1 MAEYSGTPLPRKLGI
16 KEGARLGL
24 IDAPDGFR
32 RTLRSL
38 PPGVDVR
45 MQARGRF
52 DVIVVFATRTA
63 PLERRFPTLARALE
77 PDGGLWVAWPKQAS
91 GVPTELR
98 FESVQRIGLDAGL
111 VDNKTCA
118 IDEVWSGARFVYRV
132 ADRPR
137 PGSGARRRKGA

>member
-1 MAEYSGTPLPRKLGI
+1 MAGYSGTPLPKKLGVR
-16 KEGARLGL
+16 EGARLGL

-32 RTLRSL
+32 RTLGAL
-38 PPGVDVR
+38 PAGAEVR
-45 MQARGRF
+45 TQARGRL
-52 DVIVVFATRTA
+52 DVIVVFAMRAA
-63 PLERRFPTLARALE
+63 PLERRFGSLARSLE

-91 GVPTELR
+91 GVVTDLR

-118 IDEVWSGARFVYRV
+118 IDDVWSGARFVYRV
-132 ADRPR
+132 ADRPS